1 MTLKKRRKAMNGS
14 SKFALVLASLA
25 IAIPQSVGAAA
36 PDAKLWNG
44 TWNLNAGKSKFASS
58 AKEQSETRTYDI
70 SGGKVTMKSSS
81 KDSTG
86 KALNF
91 SYSAG
96 YDGKW
101 YPMVGNPNADR
112 ISLHAV
118 SAREIKAS
126 SRLHGKAAVESTA
139 TVSADGK
146 HLTIHRKLLRLKGA
160 PTDVLEFDR

>member
-1 MTLKKRRKAMNGS
+1 MNGG
-14 SKFALVLASLA
+14 SKFALILASLA
-25 IAIPQSVGAAA
+25 IAIPQGLSAAA
-36 PDAKLWNG
+36 PNAKLWNG
-44 TWNLNAGKSKFASS
+44 TWQLNAAKSKFASP

-70 SGGKVTMKSSS
+70 SGNKVTMKSSS
-81 KDSTG
+81 KDLSG

-112 ISLHAV
+112 ISLTVV
-118 SAREIKAS
+118 SPQELKARS
-126 SRLHGKAAVESTA
+126 QLHGKPSVQSTA

-146 HLTIHRKLLRLKGA
+146 HLTIKRKMVRMKGA

>member
-1 MTLKKRRKAMNGS
+1 MNVRSKLTLI
-14 SKFALVLASLA
+14 FASIAF
-25 IAIPQSVGAAA
+25 AIPSAAQA
-36 PDAKLWNG
+36 AEPNAKLWNG
-44 TWNLNAGKSKFASS
+44 TWHLNAAKSKFASS
-58 AKEQSETRTYDI
+58 AKEQSESRTYEI
-70 SGGKVTMKSSS
+70 SHGKVTMKSSS
-81 KDSTG
+81 KDSSG

-112 ISLHAV
+112 ISLKVV
-118 SAREIKAS
+118 SDREVKAS
-126 SRLHGKAAVESTA
+126 SQLHGKASVESTA

-146 HLTIHRKLLRLKGA
+146 HLTLHRKMLRLKGA

>member
-1 MTLKKRRKAMNGS
+1 MKAPSKLTLI
-14 SKFALVLASLA
+14 LASLA
-25 IAIPQSVGAAA
+25 LAIPQGAQAA
-36 PDAKLWNG
+36 DPNAKLWNG
-44 TWNLNAGKSKFASS
+44 TWHLNAAKSKFASS
-58 AKEQSETRTYDI
+58 AKEQSETRTYNV
-70 SGGKVTMKSSS
+70 SHGKVAMKSSS
-81 KDSTG
+81 KDPSG

-112 ISLHAV
+112 ISLKVV
-118 SAREIKAS
+118 SDREVKAS
-126 SRLHGKAAVESTA
+126 SQLHGKPSVESTA

-146 HLTIHRKLLRLKGA
+146 HLTLERKMLRLKDA

>member
-1 MTLKKRRKAMNGS
+1 MNVRSKLTLI
-14 SKFALVLASLA
+14 FASIAF
-25 IAIPQSVGAAA
+25 AIPSGAQAA
-36 PDAKLWNG
+36 EPNAKLWNG
-44 TWNLNAGKSKFASS
+44 TWHLNAAKSKFASS
-58 AKEQSETRTYDI
+58 AKEQSESRTYEI
-70 SGGKVTMKSSS
+70 SHGKVTMKSSS
-81 KDSTG
+81 KDASG

-112 ISLHAV
+112 ISLKIV
-118 SAREIKAS
+118 SGRGIKAS
-126 SRLHGKAAVESTA
+126 SRLHGKASVESTA

-146 HLTIHRKLLRLKGA
+146 HLTLERKMLRLKGA